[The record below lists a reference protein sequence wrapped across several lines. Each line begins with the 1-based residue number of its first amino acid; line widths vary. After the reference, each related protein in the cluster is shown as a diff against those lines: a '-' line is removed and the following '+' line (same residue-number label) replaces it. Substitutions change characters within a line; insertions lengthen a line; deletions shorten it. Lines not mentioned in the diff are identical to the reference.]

1 MKEEKEFTKKEVAKI
16 FDEILN
22 LGNKPVVHI
31 TDRGASYVS
40 SLGIIA
46 SLPQNHY
53 RPSESTDSN
62 SEEEI
67 TVTRKA
73 A

>member
-40 SLGIIA
+40 PLGIIA
-46 SLPQNHY
+46 SLPQTIAEQVKPLTAK
-53 RPSESTDSN
+53 RTL
-62 SEEEI
+62 
-67 TVTRKA
+67 
-73 A
+73 